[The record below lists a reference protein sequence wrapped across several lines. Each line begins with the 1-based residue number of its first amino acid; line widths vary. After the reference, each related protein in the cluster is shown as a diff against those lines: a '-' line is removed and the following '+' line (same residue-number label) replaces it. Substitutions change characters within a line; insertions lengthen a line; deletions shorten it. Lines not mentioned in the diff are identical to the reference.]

1 MTTNHRPTLEAKR
14 GKDEGIRNTIAHA
27 RALPQQTSLK
37 YRSDIPIQQARAAV
51 EELKE
56 STPEIKRR
64 KVEERAQPSD
74 SGADSGTDSGADS
87 GADSGTD
94 SGADSGADS
103 LADGD
108 SSDSETEQL
117 MKELANIKRE
127 RQQKAEAQ
135 TAKQD
140 SALAS
145 NTLLNLAGSAPKPSW
160 RNSTAFS
167 GQTAPQ
173 TDTAEPYTS
182 VTLKSETHKKFISK
196 YIR

>member
-37 YRSDIPIQQARAAV
+37 YRSDIPIQAARAAV

-56 STPEIKRR
+56 SSPDIKRR
-64 KVEERAQPSD
+64 RVEESAQASH
-74 SGADSGTDSGADS
+74 SGADS

-94 SGADSGADS
+94 SGADSGPDS
-103 LADGD
+103 GD
-108 SSDSETEQL
+108 TSDSETEQL

-127 RQQKAEAQ
+127 CQQKAEAQ
-135 TAKQD
+135 TAKRD

-145 NTLLNLAGSAPKPSW
+145 NTLLNLTGSAPKSSW

-167 GQTAPQ
+167 GQNAPQ
-173 TDTAEPYTS
+173 TDPAEPYTS
-182 VTLKSETHKKFISK
+182 VTLKSDTHKKFISK

>member
-64 KVEERAQPSD
+64 KVEESAQSSE
-74 SGADSGTDSGADS
+74 SGADSGTDSG
-87 GADSGTD
+87 TD
-94 SGADSGADS
+94 SGADSK
-103 LADGD
+103 ADGD

-135 TAKQD
+135 TAKLD

-173 TDTAEPYTS
+173 TDATEPYTS